1 MTKLLIYT
9 LLMLVDCSAAVRL
22 QAQGAF
28 QHTVSYYDSP
38 EGIPREHPLD
48 FSRMSLDVSFEPDS
62 GLVKGRVTH
71 VFKVLQERVDS
82 VILDAVNIRVLQAT
96 VGTKPTRYRNTDST
110 IIVFF
115 EPALMWDRT
124 DSIVVI
130 YEASPRKGLYFVG
143 WSDTTATRQRQ
154 IWTQGQPRDHRHW
167 IPMYDNLNDK
177 MLTEATITF
186 DSSYSVV
193 SNGIRLA
200 TIDNSNGTKTWRYKM
215 MKQHSSYLF
224 MLAIGKYAVTNMV
237 SSSGVPIELYSYPQ
251 YPSQIKPTYANMVL
265 AFDFLEYRIGMP
277 YPWSVYR
284 QVPVADFI
292 FGAMEN
298 TTATIFGDFY
308 LTDSRAA
315 LDRSYLSVNVHEL
328 THQWFG
334 DLVTARSAKDHWL
347 QESFATFYP
356 LLFTET
362 LQGKDAY
369 QWSLRGMQNAAL
381 SAGEADRLPV
391 AHPKAGGSRV
401 YQKGAAVLDMMR
413 YAFGDDALRRVIL
426 HYLKHN
432 AFSNVETND
441 LYLSF
446 QDTLGL
452 SPKWF
457 FDQWIYH
464 GGEPHY
470 SVSYKSSKISSGGRL
485 RDVTLVDVEQI
496 HPTDAF
502 TGFFEMPVIIEV
514 HYAGGKKDS
523 VKAWVKGERTVVE
536 IPNTEGKT
544 PLFVLFDAGS
554 RILKRL
560 TFKRTAAEL
569 EAQARKAPYMIDR
582 YDALMALLE
591 DSSQVQSALSVALDA
606 MSAEPY
612 YAMRSASIDVAR
624 QAMRREPD
632 LAWKIFERGLADSN
646 SQVRKAALSA
656 MDTVPERLR
665 AKLIQL
671 LADSSFFVIQRS
683 LTMLCSS
690 FPSESVIFA
699 NQVRAVKSPEAF
711 VEITALEMKAIQGDL
726 PAIDSIAEYGSNR
739 HEFGARRNA
748 FNALKRLGILT
759 ETAAIN
765 LIDASQ
771 NPNERLVAAA
781 MDTIEYLSEQT
792 RWKELLRRVV
802 LRGNVVGNAI
812 KLERL
817 IR

>member
-1 MTKLLIYT
+1 MTKLLVHIF
-9 LLMLVDCSAAVRL
+9 LALVQCSAVICL

-38 EGIPREHPLD
+38 ESIPREHPLD
-48 FSRMSLDVSFEPDS
+48 FIRMSLDVSLSPGS

-82 VILDAVNIRVLQAT
+82 VELDAVKINVLQAT
-96 VGTKPTRYRNTDST
+96 VGSKPTRYRNTDSS

-115 EPALMWDRT
+115 EPALTWDRT
-124 DSIVVI
+124 DSIAFL
-130 YEASPRKGLYFVG
+130 YEARPRKGLYFVG
-143 WSDTTATRQRQ
+143 WSDSTASRQRQ
-154 IWTQGQPRDHRHW
+154 IWTQGQPQDHRYW

-186 DSSYSVV
+186 DSSYTVV

-200 TIDNSNGTKTWRYKM
+200 TTDNSDGTRTWRYKM
-215 MKQHSSYLF
+215 MKPHSSYLF
-224 MLAIGKYAVTNMV
+224 MLAIGKYSVTNVV
-237 SSSGVPIELYSYPQ
+237 SSSGVPIELYSYPE
-251 YPSQIKPTYANMVL
+251 YPSQIKPTYANMVPV
-265 AFDFLEYRIGMP
+265 FDFLEHTIGLP

-298 TTATIFGDFY
+298 TTATIFRDFY
-308 LTDSRAA
+308 LTDSRAV
-315 LDRSYLSVNVHEL
+315 LDRSYLNVNVHEL

-356 LLFTET
+356 LMFTEKM
-362 LQGKDAY
+362 QGADAY

-381 SAGEADRLPV
+381 SAGEVDRFPV
-391 AHPKAGGSRV
+391 AHSKAGGSRV

-413 YAFGDDALRRVIL
+413 YVFGDDAQRRVIL
-426 HYLKHN
+426 HYLKRN

-457 FDQWIYH
+457 FDQWLYQ

-470 SVSYKSSKISSGGRL
+470 RVKYTMSKISSGGRK
-485 RDVTLVDVEQI
+485 RDVTLVDIEQI
-496 HPTDAF
+496 HQTDAF
-502 TGFFEMPVIIEV
+502 TGFFEMPIIIEV
-514 HYAGGKKDS
+514 YYSGGSKDS
-523 VKAWVKGERTVVE
+523 VKALVKGERTVVE
-536 IPNTEGKT
+536 VPNTAGEA

-554 RILKRL
+554 HILKRV

-582 YDALMALLE
+582 YDALI
-591 DSSQVQSALSVALDA
+591 ALSEDTSHAQTAMAVALDA

-612 YAMRSASIDVAR
+612 YAMRSAALEVAR

-632 LAWKIFERGLADSN
+632 LAWKIFEKGLIDSN
-646 SQVRKAALSA
+646 SQVRKAALSVT
-656 MDTVPERLR
+656 DTVPERL
-665 AKLIQL
+665 KSVLIPL
-671 LADSSFFVIQRS
+671 LADSSYYVIQRS
-683 LTMLCSS
+683 LTILCSS
-690 FPSESVIFA
+690 FPSESVIFVDR
-699 NQVRAVKSPEAF
+699 VRSVKSPEAF
-711 VEITALEMKAIQGDL
+711 VEITALEMKAIHGDAL
-726 PAIDSIAEYGSNR
+726 AVDSIVEYCSDR
-739 HEFGARRNA
+739 YEFGTRRNA
-748 FNALKRLGILT
+748 FKAIKRLGVLT
-759 ETAAIN
+759 EMAAIN
-765 LIDASQ
+765 LIDAAQ
-771 NPNERLVAAA
+771 NPNERLAAAA
-781 MDTIEYLSEQT
+781 METIEYLSEQT
-792 RWKELLRRVV
+792 RWKELLRQVTR
-802 LRGNVVGNAI
+802 RSKVVGNAI
-812 KLERL
+812 KLEKLFR
-817 IR
+817 